1 MNRKLNID
9 PKKAAIRKRNI
20 RVYNDNLRIIL
31 KEGGNYYSDNGK
43 FGIIERDGML
53 QNDTIM
59 YDTPFSVVDVPCL
72 PNGEHTSV
80 SVVKGDC
87 L

>member
-43 FGIIERDGML
+43 FGIINEMECCK
-53 QNDTIM
+53 M
-59 YDTPFSVVDVPCL
+59 TPLCM
-72 PNGEHTSV
+72 TSH
-80 SVVKGDC
+80 SR
-87 L
+87 